1 MVNEFGLKIS
11 KHDLDTLLPSQ
22 MLNDQIMN
30 FYVQLLAEPSKNVYI
45 FNTFFMVQ
53 LLSEIYQYED
63 IKGWTKNVDIFYFP
77 LVLIPIY
84 KSTHWTMAVINND
97 LKQLMFYNSLSRD
110 LYVDCFEVSTTSEAL
125 KKYLKEEHQERKGV
139 ELDFEQWNVMGDFID
154 GPMQKNW
161 YECGVFVLEV
171 ARRLCLEQSL
181 EFTQEDIPR
190 IRRRIRTQILNCLL
204 MD

>member
-1 MVNEFGLKIS
+1 
-11 KHDLDTLLPSQ
+11 

-110 LYVDCFEVSTTSEAL
+110 LYVDCFE
-125 KKYLKEEHQERKGV
+125 
-139 ELDFEQWNVMGDFID
+139 